1 MMTNSKPLCNILLL
15 TMLGELSAVTRE
27 MITCTYN
34 KLLSNI
40 IVISNN
46 TIKYTGGTFAS
57 SSVGC

>member
-1 MMTNSKPLCNILLL
+1 
-15 TMLGELSAVTRE
+15 MLGELSAVRRE

-46 TIKYTGGTFAS
+46 AIKYTGGTFAS
-57 SSVGC
+57 SSMGC